1 MEEVFKGEIKV
12 DADVG
17 DSHAVVRTGRS
28 EDCLREL
35 LDMMSASE
43 GEGGHVKADVEREVA

>member
-35 LDMMSASE
+35 LNMMSASE
-43 GEGGHVKADVEREVA
+43 GEGGVM